1 MNGASVAC
9 DATSEALQQHSSA
22 TSLRSADAATKAMDA
37 RSGPSVDPGNENDP
51 LTQDHPQQDI
61 VESVHESQV
70 SDTHNGLEEQDQHG
84 EDPKDDVIIPDHEL
98 LNEKKEIKIDR
109 QVDIDDRGLDESRLN
124 QRRERG
130 IKYAKTTAIYVEGLE
145 TRVGWLE
152 KEIVELQYKIGS
164 RARPDDERQVER
176 KIASLS
182 NSTPTC

>member
-9 DATSEALQQHSSA
+9 DTASETLQQPSSA
-22 TSLRSADAATKAMDA
+22 PSLRSAEAATKAMDA
-37 RSGPSVDPGNENDP
+37 QTGPSVDPVKENDS
-51 LTQDHPQQDI
+51 TDQDHPQADI
-61 VESVHESQV
+61 AESVHESQV

-84 EDPKDDVIIPDHEL
+84 EDPTDDVSIPDHEL

-109 QVDIDDRGLDESRLN
+109 QVDTDDGGLDESRLN
-124 QRRERG
+124 QRRKRG

-164 RARPDDERQVER
+164 RARPEDERQVER
-176 KIASLS
+176 IIASLPD
-182 NSTPTC
+182 STPMC

>member
-9 DATSEALQQHSSA
+9 DTASKALQQHSSA
-22 TSLRSADAATKAMDA
+22 TSLRSADAATNAMDA
-37 RSGPSVDPGNENDP
+37 RSNPSVDPGNENDS
-51 LTQDHPQQDI
+51 LTQDHPQQDV

-70 SDTHNGLEEQDQHG
+70 SDIQNGVEEQDQHG
-84 EDPKDDVIIPDHEL
+84 EDPKDDVSIPDHEL

-109 QVDIDDRGLDESRLN
+109 QLSIHDGTLDETRLN

-152 KEIVELQYKIGS
+152 QIALELQYKIGS
-164 RARPDDERQVER
+164 RVRPDGERQVEL
-176 KIASLS
+176 KIASFS
-182 NSTPTC
+182 DSMC